1 MTSNGSEEVNQSQN
15 QTSKVQNGMKCADSM
30 PSTLNTARR
39 SNRNNNMGLKR
50 VRSVDSIAGMCHIYL
65 LILQTISHH
74 MCQVKLNQTLIIQNV
89 KAHMLQN

>member
-30 PSTLNTARR
+30 PSTLNTAARR

-50 VRSVDSIAGMCHIYL
+50 VRSVDSIAGMFVHS
-65 LILQTISHH
+65 SHEFIFYFFV
-74 MCQVKLNQTLIIQNV
+74 QSSSYVT
-89 KAHMLQN
+89 

>member
-1 MTSNGSEEVNQSQN
+1 MTSNGSEEVNQSQQN

-50 VRSVDSIAGMCHIYL
+50 VRSVDSIAGM
-65 LILQTISHH
+65 
-74 MCQVKLNQTLIIQNV
+74 
-89 KAHMLQN
+89 